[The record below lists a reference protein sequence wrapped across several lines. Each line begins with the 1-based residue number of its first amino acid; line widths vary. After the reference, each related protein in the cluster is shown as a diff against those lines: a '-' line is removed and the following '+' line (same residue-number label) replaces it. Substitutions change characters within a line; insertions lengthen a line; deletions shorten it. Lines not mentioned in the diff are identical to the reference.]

1 VHGARLA
8 ALRDDVA
15 GAEAAVRDDFVVRGT
30 ASALEKSYFRLT
42 GAPDPASVRPEPVLA
57 AALARLLG
65 LLAAGSES
73 YFYALDQFKGMRQDC
88 TVQHLRSGLT
98 VAVYEAHARAALA
111 YGDVPE
117 YNQCQTQLAG
127 LHAAGLPG
135 CTGEFLAYR
144 LLYQTAHARQGER
157 VALLQ
162 TLRAA
167 AGPARARAACP
178 RRRVTACACPRA
190 RAPAPGPARPGALRC
205 AAARVS
211 QVSYRRSRARG
222 QAQAAEHPAVRH
234 ALQVREAVAAGDF
247 AAYFKLYADAPN
259 LGRALM
265 DMALPRVRYSALHVL
280 TRAYQPSVPL
290 AFVARMLGFVARG
303 PRAAGSPAA
312 APLPGCSQ
320 AVFAGAAAPQVPAP
334 ALAAAG
340 KQRPVAR

>member
-15 GAEAAVRDDFVVRGT
+15 GAEAALRDDFVVRGT
-30 ASALEKSYFRLT
+30 AAALEKSYFRLT
-42 GAPDPASVRPEPVLA
+42 GAPDPASVRPEPVLER
-57 AALARLLG
+57 ALARLLG

-117 YNQCQTQLAG
+117 YNQCQTQLAA
-127 LHAAGLPG
+127 LHGAGLPG

-167 AGPARARAACP
+167 AGPARARA
-178 RRRVTACACPRA
+178 
-190 RAPAPGPARPGALRC
+190 
-205 AAARVS
+205 
-211 QVSYRRSRARG
+211 
-222 QAQAAEHPAVRH
+222 
-234 ALQVREAVAAGDF
+234 
-247 AAYFKLYADAPN
+247 
-259 LGRALM
+259 
-265 DMALPRVRYSALHVL
+265 
-280 TRAYQPSVPL
+280 
-290 AFVARMLGFVARG
+290 
-303 PRAAGSPAA
+303 
-312 APLPGCSQ
+312 
-320 AVFAGAAAPQVPAP
+320 
-334 ALAAAG
+334 
-340 KQRPVAR
+340 